1 MVERAHPLES
11 DSPDEDRAADL
22 TAARSTP
29 LTMVSGV
36 VAGDDLDQVAA
47 SASRAL
53 GRPVA
58 IAIPTLGEPVVCPSG
73 ALSEDD
79 IRAIVA
85 HAAAIIRGELPDAPA
100 VLAEAVEVRLGRDVV
115 GIVVATRRNGDGSV
129 AIELRAWLEAAA
141 AAAAVAAVMRDA
153 QEGGLERSRQALLQ
167 SLRAGPPADLPL
179 FIEHA
184 RRLGFDL
191 SSGAVAICADERAAG
206 RAPVLSELTAAHRA
220 LMADVGSGRLC
231 GLVPLGSPAA
241 SEAVE
246 ALAAELADQG
256 MQVAVSTPHRDPA
269 SLHEAVREAEVLI
282 ELDVAV
288 AGHEETYRLLIGILL
303 RDCAQLEDLR
313 ARTIAPLSV
322 YDAEHDTEL
331 LATLEAFLAHHGST
345 TDTAEAMSLHRH
357 TVGYRLA
364 RVQEVSGLSP
374 YESDGRERLGLG
386 LKAHH
391 ILDANLRLPEA

>member
-1 MVERAHPLES
+1 MVERARPLES
-11 DSPDEDRAADL
+11 DSPEDDRAAEV

-36 VAGDDLDQVAA
+36 VAGDNLDQVAA
-47 SASRAL
+47 SASSAL

-58 IAIPTLGEPVVCPSG
+58 IAIPTLGEPVVSPTG
-73 ALSEDD
+73 ALSEND
-79 IRAIVA
+79 IRALVA
-85 HAAAIIRGELPDAPA
+85 HAAAVIRGELSDAPA

-115 GIVVATRRNGDGSV
+115 GIVAAVRRNGDGD
-129 AIELRAWLEAAA
+129 AGELRAWLDAAA

-153 QEGGLERSRQALLQ
+153 QEGGLERSRRSLMQ
-167 SLRAGPPADLPL
+167 SLRAGPPAEIPL
-179 FIEHA
+179 FMEHA

-191 SSGAVAICADERAAG
+191 SCGAVAICAEERTAG
-206 RAPVLSELTAAHRA
+206 STPEVSELTAVHRA
-220 LMADVGSGRLC
+220 LIADVGTGRLC
-231 GLVPLGSPAA
+231 GLMPLGSPAA
-241 SEAVE
+241 SDGIE
-246 ALAAELADQG
+246 ALAAELTGRG
-256 MQVAVSTPHRDPA
+256 MHVAVSTPHRDPT
-269 SLHEAVREAEVLI
+269 SLHDALREAEVLI
-282 ELDVAV
+282 ELDVALD
-288 AGHEETYRLLIGILL
+288 GHEETYRLLIGILL
-303 RDCAQLEDLR
+303 RDPGQLEELR

-331 LATLEAFLAHHGST
+331 LATLEAFLTHHGST

-391 ILDANLRLPEA
+391 ILDANLRLPDA